1 MENYRLSTRIN
12 SADREYLV
20 QTANDAQGSKIC
32 TTIFADGVPLDSIE
46 DPLSPNIPDHELR
59 ELVKSTHRE
68 RQDEIQHLFN
78 RFTEV
83 KTSEDID
90 QLDSFGLALA
100 YRQMFAE
107 AEVLLRRAVGLAPE
121 NNEVQSHLG
130 QVLMSQER
138 YQDAAEVFAKCVEL
152 KPKFAD
158 YRNSLGEALM
168 ALGSCK
174 RAVIEFDEAV
184 ALNLYYG
191 DAYYNKA
198 LAFVLN
204 AITREDFQ
212 LFSEYNQKTMD
223 LLERAAVIAP
233 EYQTQEFEAGK
244 KLLENGQLKPAYDKL
259 VAVRENKKRK
269 RNGNLART
277 YIKFLVASDRVDEKS
292 LTQRIRTLK
301 DEISRNPH
309 YPDLHYE
316 LAVAY
321 MLLGRYIHNKAITE
335 YQEALRLNPSFER
348 ARKNLKLAENELKG
362 FDSLVK
368 AVTK

>member
-20 QTANDAQGSKIC
+20 QTANDAQGTKIC

-46 DPLSPNIPDHELR
+46 DPLSPNLPDVELR
-59 ELVKSTHRE
+59 ELIKSTHKE
-68 RQDEIQHLFN
+68 RQDEIEHLFA
-78 RFTEV
+78 RYEEV
-83 KTSEDID
+83 RNSDDVD

-100 YRQMFAE
+100 YRQMFEEGE
-107 AEVLLRRAVGLAPE
+107 ALLRKAVELAPE
-121 NNEVQSHLG
+121 NNNVLCHLAEVQ
-130 QVLMSQER
+130 MSRRQYRE
-138 YQDAAEVFAKCVEL
+138 AAEVLGRCVEL

-158 YRNSLGEALM
+158 YRNALGEALL

-174 RAVIEFDEAV
+174 RAVIEFDEAID
-184 ALNLYYG
+184 LNLYYG

-223 LLERAAVIAP
+223 MLERAAVIAP
-233 EYQTQEFEAGK
+233 EYQGPEFEKGK
-244 KLLENGQLKPAYDKL
+244 QLLERGELKPAYDQLLK
-259 VAVRENKKRK
+259 VREERKRK
-269 RNGNLART
+269 RNRDLART
-277 YIKFLVASDRVDEKS
+277 FLKFLVASDRVDEKS
-292 LTQRIRTLK
+292 LTKRIRTLK

-321 MLLGRYIHNKAITE
+321 TLLGRFIHNKAITE
-335 YQEALRLNPSFER
+335 YQEALRLNPSFEK

-362 FDSLVK
+362 FDGLIK
-368 AVTK
+368 AITR